1 MVVSDDPEASS
12 KIAAFASSS
21 APWLVAVRMVSEGV
35 DIPRLRVGVYATT
48 VATELFFRQAVGRF
62 VRWQAGRAS
71 QKAYVFIPDDP
82 RLRTHAFHIAD
93 ARRHV
98 LRPPADQE
106 DDDAV
111 AALADDLA
119 DGGRRRGVAR
129 AALAVQRALG
139 GGHRDAA
146 STRSPRTA

>member
-1 MVVSDDPEASS
+1 
-12 KIAAFASSS
+12 
-21 APWLVAVRMVSEGV
+21 MVSEGV

-62 VRWQAGRAS
+62 VRWQAGRPS

-82 RLRTHAFHIAD
+82 RLRTHAFRIAD

-98 LRPPADQE
+98 LRPPADQA

-111 AALADDLA
+111 GRAGRRPGH
-119 DGGRRRGVAR
+119 GGRAARSRPSSCRCSACCRRWPPG
-129 AALAVQRALG
+129 
-139 GGHRDAA
+139 
-146 STRSPRTA
+146 